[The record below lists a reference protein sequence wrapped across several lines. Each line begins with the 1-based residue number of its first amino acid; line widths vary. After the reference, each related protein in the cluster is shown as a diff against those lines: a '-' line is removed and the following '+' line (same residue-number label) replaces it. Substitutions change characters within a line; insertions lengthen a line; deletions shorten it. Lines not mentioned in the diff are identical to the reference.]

1 MEKIKVFKMI
11 NGEELIGEIFN
22 NFADYI
28 ELKAPAQIVMQ
39 QTKEGLGVAMAPYMP
54 YATGN
59 IELHKHAIASSGVP
73 DMNMQNEYNRIF
85 GSGIQIA
92 PASALSGLQMP

>member
-22 NFADYI
+22 VYADYI

-39 QTKEGLGVAMAPYMP
+39 QTKEGVGVAMAPYMP
-54 YATGN
+54 YVNGN
-59 IELHKHAIASSGVP
+59 IELYRHAIASSGVP
-73 DMNMQNEYNRIF
+73 DVKMENEYSRLF

-92 PASALSGLQMP
+92 SAGSVPTF

>member
-11 NGEELIGEIFN
+11 NGEEIIAEIFN
-22 NFADYI
+22 NFAEYI
-28 ELKAPAQIVMQ
+28 ELKSPAQIVMQ
-39 QTKEGLGVAMAPYMP
+39 QTKEGVGVALAPYMP

-59 IELHKHAIASSGVP
+59 IQLHRQAIASSGTP
-73 DMNMQNEYNRIF
+73 DVKMENEYSRLF

-92 PASALSGLQMP
+92 SAGSVPAF

>member
-22 NFADYI
+22 NYADYI

-39 QTKEGLGVAMAPYMP
+39 QTKEGVGVAMAPYMP

-59 IELHKHAIASSGVP
+59 IQLHRQAIASSGIP
-73 DMNMQNEYNRIF
+73 DVKMENEYSRLF

-92 PASALSGLQMP
+92 SAGSVPAF